1 MDQDGKDLTPSR
13 QRELEGLV
21 AEVAHGRINRRQ
33 FIYRAAQLGLA
44 TTAIASVLAA
54 CGGGETTGA
63 SASPQ
68 AMDTTLPDK
77 LFFYNWS
84 EYMAPEIKAS
94 FQKKYGVKVIETY
107 FEDNEALL
115 AKLKSGVKGYDL
127 TVTSDYMVSIMTKT
141 GLLRPLDMKYIP
153 NFKNVMP
160 RMQKPEYDPETD
172 GKKYSVP
179 YQWGATVV
187 GVRTDVI
194 SDPVSKWSDLWNPKY
209 KNNIVMLNDERD
221 VLGAALKMMGY
232 SMNTTSQEELD
243 KAVAKCIEQKPL
255 VRTYTSIAT
264 QRMIV
269 QGVGLTEGWTGYV
282 VSAYD
287 ALGGKNLRQMV
298 PEEGFDLWTDNAVIP
313 VGGPSPYAA
322 HLFINYLLEPKIAGQ
337 LVDYTW
343 FYSPVPAARQYSDPV
358 VWKFTLTDEEM
369 KRGEA
374 LRDLGEFGRNYAE
387 AWQKVKEA

>member
-1 MDQDGKDLTPSR
+1 MEQDGGNPTHSGRRDL
-13 QRELEGLV
+13 EALV
-21 AEVAHGRINRRQ
+21 GEVAHGRISRRQ

-44 TTAIASVLAA
+44 TSAIASVLAA
-54 CGGGETTGA
+54 CGGSESTGA
-63 SASPQ
+63 TASPQ
-68 AMDTTLPDK
+68 AMETTLPDK

-84 EYMAPEIKAS
+84 EYMAPEIKTS
-94 FQKKYGVKVIETY
+94 FEKKYGVKVVETF

-115 AKLKSGVKGYDL
+115 AKLKSGAKGYDL
-127 TVTSDYMVSIMTKT
+127 TVTSDYMVSIMIKT

-153 NFKNVMP
+153 NFKNVLP
-160 RMQKPEYDPETD
+160 RFTKPEWDPETD

-179 YQWGATVV
+179 YQWGATIV

-194 SDPVSKWSDLWNPKY
+194 TDPVSKWTDLWNPKY
-209 KNNIVMLNDERD
+209 KDNIVMLNDERD

-232 SMNTTSQEELD
+232 SMNTTNQEELD

-269 QGVGLTEGWTGYV
+269 QGVGLTQGWTGYV

-287 ALGGKNLRQMV
+287 ALKGKNLRQMV

-322 HLFINYLLEPKIAGQ
+322 HLFIDYLLKPQIAGQ

-343 FYSPVPAARQYSDPV
+343 FYSPVPAARQYSDPI
-358 VWKFTLTDEEM
+358 VWKFALTDEEM
-369 KRGEA
+369 QRGEV
-374 LRDLGEFGRNYAE
+374 LRDLGTFGRNWTE
-387 AWQKVKEA
+387 AWQTVKEA

>member
-1 MDQDGKDLTPSR
+1 MEQDGENLTPTG
-13 QRELEGLV
+13 QRKLEGLV
-21 AEVAHGRINRRQ
+21 AEVAHGRISRRQ

-44 TTAIASVLAA
+44 TSAIASVLAA
-54 CGGGETTGA
+54 CGGGESTGTT
-63 SASPQ
+63 SSPQ

-77 LFFYNWS
+77 LFLYNWS

-94 FQKKYGVKVIETY
+94 FKKKYGIKVVETY

-115 AKLKSGVKGYDL
+115 AKLKSGAKGYDL
-127 TVTSDYMVSIMTKT
+127 TVASDYMVHIMIKT

-153 NFKNVMP
+153 NFKNLLP

-179 YQWGATVV
+179 YQWGGTVI

-194 SDPVSKWSDLWNPKY
+194 TDPVSKWSDLWDPKY
-209 KNNIVMLNDERD
+209 KGKIVMLNDERD

-232 SMNTTSQEELD
+232 SLNTTDQEELD

-255 VRTYTSIAT
+255 VRSYTSIAT

-269 QGVGLTEGWTGYV
+269 QGVGLTQGWTGYV
-282 VSAYD
+282 VSAYE
-287 ALGGKNLRQMV
+287 ALGRKNLRQVV
-298 PEEGFDLWTDNAVIP
+298 PEEGYDLWTDNAVIP

-322 HLFINYLLEPKIAGQ
+322 HLFINYLLEPQIAGQ
-337 LVDYTW
+337 LMDYTW

-358 VWKFTLTDEEM
+358 VWKFMLTDEEQQ
-369 KRGEA
+369 RGEA
-374 LRDLGEFGRNYAE
+374 LRDLGDFGRNYTE
-387 AWQKVKEA
+387 AWQTVKEA